1 MAKTLINV
9 HIVEEQNDTEV
20 NIIVGRNKGVLVFP
34 FPKPAEKEQEEVNE
48 QDAPEP
54 NGAGKQG

>member
-34 FPKPAEKEQEEVNE
+34 FPKPSEKEQEEE
-48 QDAPEP
+48 EEKDAPEP
-54 NGAGKQG
+54 NGSGKQG